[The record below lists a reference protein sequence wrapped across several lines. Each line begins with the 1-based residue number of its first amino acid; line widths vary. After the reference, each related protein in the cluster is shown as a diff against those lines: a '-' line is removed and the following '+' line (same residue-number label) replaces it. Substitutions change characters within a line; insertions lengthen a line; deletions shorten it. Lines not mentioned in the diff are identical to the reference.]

1 MRSDARALVPSVESA
16 PGEGSR
22 FTVARPAEIVS

>member
-1 MRSDARALVPSVESA
+1 MRSDALALVPFVESA

-22 FTVARPAEIVS
+22 FTVALPAEIVA